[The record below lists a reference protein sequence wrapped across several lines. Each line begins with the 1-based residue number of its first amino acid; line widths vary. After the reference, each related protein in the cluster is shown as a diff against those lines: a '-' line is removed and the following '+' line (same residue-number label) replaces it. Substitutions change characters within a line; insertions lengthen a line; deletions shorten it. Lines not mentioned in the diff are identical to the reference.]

1 MNRLVKKPIEMRFVR
16 LPGRSARTDWVLR
29 SEQRCSA
36 APRYLMEVHPV
47 PKLAPRPTRL
57 GVLAVLSCRGGNGS
71 DADGDVPRSRVPN
84 CLLLLDR

>member
-47 PKLAPRPTRL
+47 PKLAPRPTPGSGFWQFCHG
-57 GVLAVLSCRGGNGS
+57 GVGTDPMRTGMFRRAVCPT
-71 DADGDVPRSRVPN
+71 VYYY
-84 CLLLLDR
+84 